1 VPPAGRPGGV
11 RDCTAS
17 SADSQRCLLAPAQQQ
32 PPHKGGPD
40 RAHTLHCSREKK
52 AEAAAPIRVPY
63 ALLGVLA
70 CVAVAAGEDWTGE
83 GGAEEALQCA

>member
-1 VPPAGRPGGV
+1 MPAGSRAAAAAARRRTRGPG
-11 RDCTAS
+11 
-17 SADSQRCLLAPAQQQ
+17 
-32 PPHKGGPD
+32 
-40 RAHTLHCSREKK
+40 AHTLLCSREKK